1 MRAPRHRTHH
11 CEAREPRLRAAVHG
25 APPGPARDLQVQ
37 LGGGQSIVDVIDSWK
52 TLRQHIVNHPNALVL
67 YKVDNQGEEARLR
80 IMAGSLG
87 IDKVVKSEDDEFD
100 QALRFMEEINA
111 VVVKKQL
118 PDDYFFM

>member
-1 MRAPRHRTHH
+1 M
-11 CEAREPRLRAAVHG
+11 
-25 APPGPARDLQVQ
+25 PGGE
-37 LGGGQSIVDVIDSWK
+37 GGTSTVDVIDSWK
-52 TLRQHIVNHPNALVL
+52 VLRDHIVNHPNALVL

-87 IDKVVKSEDDEFD
+87 IDKVLKSEDDEFD

-118 PDDYFFM
+118 PTEVFFM